1 MKRCRY
7 IVFLLLAGMVGQ
19 GCSSRALHEAEA
31 VVAQAD
37 SLWQAGLMYGI
48 DAGDSLTLAQAY
60 ETLKDRHSSL
70 FSFVLGPSSRQTY
83 AHACYH
89 YGKLLRAKDH
99 PAEAMQCFIN
109 ATHSR
114 TRDYN
119 ILARVYSN
127 MGSICHLAGD
137 FPLSYDMYEKSAE
150 MNLRNGDS
158 LLYFYNLNNM
168 AYELAEQGKQETILL
183 INQVDF
189 GDKNLQAKILETKA
203 VFYREIGLYDS
214 TIVYAAKSYALG
226 NTDNTVL
233 LLKAQAFDN
242 LEQKDSA
249 IHYAQIILDS
259 PYASFQNRFNALY
272 IVKHCDST
280 LCAEEIEALYSQR
293 EDIRY
298 YEYEP
303 LKEKWLLSTQVL
315 AQDIARRPDLRW
327 IYTLIALIL
336 FICSSFVLVRVW
348 RKRKLHQK
356 ISEEIEIKQN
366 QIDTL
371 SQRQEEHHLQL
382 LEEIEAVCTQ
392 LNESENWKKE
402 LRWNNYSEMCEVVN
416 LRLFGF
422 VSHLSSFCLSEKEVR
437 LCILILLKAGTEQ
450 MVDSIPYAKSGLGK
464 FKLTTARKLGTTT
477 REMRAFL
484 LNLLS

>member
-1 MKRCRY
+1 M
-7 IVFLLLAGMVGQ
+7 
-19 GCSSRALHEAEA
+19 
-31 VVAQAD
+31 QA
-37 SLWQAGLMYGI
+37 
-48 DAGDSLTLAQAY
+48 
-60 ETLKDRHSSL
+60 
-70 FSFVLGPSSRQTY
+70 
-83 AHACYH
+83 
-89 YGKLLRAKDH
+89 
-99 PAEAMQCFIN
+99 FIR

-114 TRDYN
+114 TRDYH
-119 ILARVYSN
+119 ILGRVYSN
-127 MGSICHLAGD
+127 MGDLCHLANEYA
-137 FPLSYDMYEKSAE
+137 LSYDMYERSGQ
-150 MNLRNGDS
+150 MYLLNGDS
-158 LLYFYNLNNM
+158 LLYFYDLNNM
-168 AYELAEQGKQETILL
+168 AYELAEQGQKDEVSLILN
-183 INQVDF
+183 IISANIKDA
-189 GDKNLQAKILETKA
+189 DIDIKIWETKA
-203 VFYREIGLYDS
+203 ILYREVCQYDS
-214 TIVYAAKSYALG
+214 TIFYAKKVLDRYYSYAPMLLATAQAYYFLAQYDSALVYANK
-226 NTDNTVL
+226 VL
-233 LLKAQAFDN
+233 ATSNFYGDL
-242 LEQKDSA
+242 
-249 IHYAQIILDS
+249 Y
-259 PYASFQNRFNALY
+259 NALLT
-272 IVKHCDST
+272 K
-280 LCAEEIEALYSQR
+280 AEILQLTSQR
-293 EDIRY
+293 EDIRFE
-298 YEYEP
+298 EYEP
-303 LKEKWLLSTQVL
+303 VKEQLSRAVRLLEADL
-315 AQDIARRPDLRW
+315 ERKPDLRW

-382 LEEIEAVCTQ
+382 LEEIEAVCAQ

>member
-31 VVAQAD
+31 VVQQAD
-37 SLWQAGLMYGI
+37 SLWQAGLMYGM
-48 DAGDSLTLAQAY
+48 DEGDSLTLAQAY
-60 ETLKDRHSSL
+60 ETLSAYQFLSPFTFH
-70 FSFVLGPSSRQTY
+70 PSSSFT
-83 AHACYH
+83 HACYY
-89 YGKLLRAKDH
+89 YGKLLRAKDN
-99 PAEAMQCFIN
+99 PVEAMQAFIN

-114 TRDYN
+114 THDYH
-119 ILARVYSN
+119 ILGRVYSN
-127 MGSICHLAGD
+127 MGDLCHLAGD
-137 FPLSYDMYEKSAE
+137 FPLSYNMYERSGQ
-150 MNLRNGDS
+150 MYLLNGDS
-158 LLYFYNLNNM
+158 LLYFYDLNNM
-168 AYELAEQGKQETILL
+168 AYELAEQGKKDETLRLLNNISANITDADIDVKIWETRAIL
-183 INQVDF
+183 
-189 GDKNLQAKILETKA
+189 
-203 VFYREIGLYDS
+203 YREVCQYDS
-214 TIVYAAKSYALG
+214 TIFYARKVLDRYYSDAPMLLATAQAYYFLAQYDSALVYANK
-226 NTDNTVL
+226 VL
-233 LLKAQAFDN
+233 ATSDFYGDL
-242 LEQKDSA
+242 
-249 IHYAQIILDS
+249 Y
-259 PYASFQNRFNALY
+259 NALY
-272 IVKHCDST
+272 IISHEDST
-280 LCAEEIEALYSQR
+280 LTKAEILQLTSQR
-293 EDIRY
+293 EDIRFE
-298 YEYEP
+298 EYEP
-303 LKEKWLLSTQVL
+303 TKEQLSRAVQLLES
-315 AQDIARRPDLRW
+315 DMSKKPDLRW

-382 LEEIEAVCTQ
+382 LEEIEAVCAQ

-450 MVDSIPYAKSGLGK
+450 MVNSIPYAKSGLGK

>member
-1 MKRCRY
+1 M
-7 IVFLLLAGMVGQ
+7 
-19 GCSSRALHEAEA
+19 
-31 VVAQAD
+31 QA
-37 SLWQAGLMYGI
+37 
-48 DAGDSLTLAQAY
+48 
-60 ETLKDRHSSL
+60 
-70 FSFVLGPSSRQTY
+70 
-83 AHACYH
+83 
-89 YGKLLRAKDH
+89 
-99 PAEAMQCFIN
+99 FIR

-114 TRDYN
+114 TRDYH
-119 ILARVYSN
+119 ILGRVYSN
-127 MGSICHLAGD
+127 MGDLCHLANEYA
-137 FPLSYDMYEKSAE
+137 LSYDMYERSGQ
-150 MNLRNGDS
+150 MYLLNGDS
-158 LLYFYNLNNM
+158 LLYFYDLNNM
-168 AYELAEQGKQETILL
+168 AYELAEQGQKDEVSLILN
-183 INQVDF
+183 IISANIKDA
-189 GDKNLQAKILETKA
+189 DIDIKIWETKA
-203 VFYREIGLYDS
+203 ILYREVCQYDS
-214 TIVYAAKSYALG
+214 TIFYAKKVLDRYYSYAPMLLATAQAYYFLAQYDSALVYANK
-226 NTDNTVL
+226 VL
-233 LLKAQAFDN
+233 ATSDFYGDL
-242 LEQKDSA
+242 
-249 IHYAQIILDS
+249 Y
-259 PYASFQNRFNALY
+259 NAL
-272 IVKHCDST
+272 ST
-280 LCAEEIEALYSQR
+280 LTKAEILQLTSQR
-293 EDIRY
+293 EDIRFE
-298 YEYEP
+298 EYEP
-303 LKEKWLLSTQVL
+303 VKEQLSRAVRLLEADL
-315 AQDIARRPDLRW
+315 ERKPDLRW

-382 LEEIEAVCTQ
+382 LEEIEAVCAQ

>member
-48 DAGDSLTLAQAY
+48 DAGDSLSLAQAY
-60 ETLKDRHSSL
+60 ETLGAYQFLSPFTFH
-70 FSFVLGPSSRQTY
+70 PSSSFT
-83 AHACYH
+83 HACYH
-89 YGKLLRAKDH
+89 YGKLLRAKDD
-99 PAEAMQCFIN
+99 PENAMRCFIN

-114 TRDYN
+114 THDYH
-119 ILARVYSN
+119 ILGRVYSN
-127 MGSICHLAGD
+127 MGDLCHLAGD
-137 FPLSYDMYEKSAE
+137 FQLSYDMYERSGQ
-150 MNLRNGDS
+150 MYLLNGDS
-158 LLYFYNLNNM
+158 LLYFYDLNNM
-168 AYELAEQGKQETILL
+168 AYELAEQGQKDEVSLILN
-183 INQVDF
+183 IISANIKDA
-189 GDKNLQAKILETKA
+189 DIDIKIWETKA
-203 VFYREIGLYDS
+203 ILYREVCQYDS
-214 TIVYAAKSYALG
+214 TIFYAKKVLDRYYSYAPMLLATAQAYYFLAQYDSALVYANK
-226 NTDNTVL
+226 VL
-233 LLKAQAFDN
+233 ATSDFYGDL
-242 LEQKDSA
+242 
-249 IHYAQIILDS
+249 Y
-259 PYASFQNRFNALY
+259 NALY
-272 IVKHCDST
+272 IISHEDST
-280 LCAEEIEALYSQR
+280 LTKAEILQLTSQR
-293 EDIRY
+293 EDIRFE
-298 YEYEP
+298 EYEP
-303 LKEKWLLSTQVL
+303 VKEQLSRAVRLLEADL
-315 AQDIARRPDLRW
+315 ERKPDLRW

-382 LEEIEAVCTQ
+382 LEEIEAVCAQ

>member
-1 MKRCRY
+1 M
-7 IVFLLLAGMVGQ
+7 
-19 GCSSRALHEAEA
+19 
-31 VVAQAD
+31 QA
-37 SLWQAGLMYGI
+37 
-48 DAGDSLTLAQAY
+48 
-60 ETLKDRHSSL
+60 
-70 FSFVLGPSSRQTY
+70 
-83 AHACYH
+83 
-89 YGKLLRAKDH
+89 
-99 PAEAMQCFIN
+99 FIR

-114 TRDYN
+114 TRDYH
-119 ILARVYSN
+119 ILGRVYSN
-127 MGSICHLAGD
+127 MGDLCHLANEYA
-137 FPLSYDMYEKSAE
+137 LSYDMYERSGQ
-150 MNLRNGDS
+150 MYLLNGDS
-158 LLYFYNLNNM
+158 LLYFYDLNNM
-168 AYELAEQGKQETILL
+168 AYELAEQGQKDEVSLILN
-183 INQVDF
+183 IISANIKDA
-189 GDKNLQAKILETKA
+189 DIDIKIWETKA
-203 VFYREIGLYDS
+203 ILYREVCQYDS
-214 TIVYAAKSYALG
+214 TIFYAKKVLDRYYSYAPMLLATAQAYYFLAQYDSALVYANK
-226 NTDNTVL
+226 VL
-233 LLKAQAFDN
+233 ATSDFYGDL
-242 LEQKDSA
+242 
-249 IHYAQIILDS
+249 Y
-259 PYASFQNRFNALY
+259 NALY
-272 IVKHCDST
+272 IISHEDST
-280 LCAEEIEALYSQR
+280 LTKAEILQLTSQR
-293 EDIRY
+293 EDIRFE
-298 YEYEP
+298 EYEP
-303 LKEKWLLSTQVL
+303 VKEQLSRAVRLLEADL
-315 AQDIARRPDLRW
+315 ERKPDLRW

-382 LEEIEAVCTQ
+382 LEEIEAVCAQ

>member
-1 MKRCRY
+1 MPATVPRSPKPMRRSAP
-7 IVFLLLAGMVGQ
+7 IN
-19 GCSSRALHEAEA
+19 
-31 VVAQAD
+31 
-37 SLWQAGLMYGI
+37 
-48 DAGDSLTLAQAY
+48 
-60 ETLKDRHSSL
+60 
-70 FSFVLGPSSRQTY
+70 SFHLSPFTFHPSSSFT
-83 AHACYH
+83 HACYH
-89 YGKLLRAKDH
+89 YGKLLRAKDN
-99 PAEAMQCFIN
+99 PVEAMQAFIR

-114 TRDYN
+114 TRDYH
-119 ILARVYSN
+119 ILGRVYSN
-127 MGSICHLAGD
+127 MGDLCHLANEYA
-137 FPLSYDMYEKSAE
+137 LSYDMYERSGQ
-150 MNLRNGDS
+150 MYLLNGDS
-158 LLYFYNLNNM
+158 LLYFYDLNNM
-168 AYELAEQGKQETILL
+168 AYELAEQGQKDEVSLILN
-183 INQVDF
+183 IISANIKDA
-189 GDKNLQAKILETKA
+189 DIDIKIWETKA
-203 VFYREIGLYDS
+203 ILYREVCQYDS
-214 TIVYAAKSYALG
+214 TIFYAKKVLDRYYSYAPMLLATAQAYYFLAQYDSALVYANK
-226 NTDNTVL
+226 VL
-233 LLKAQAFDN
+233 ATSDFYGDL
-242 LEQKDSA
+242 
-249 IHYAQIILDS
+249 Y
-259 PYASFQNRFNALY
+259 NALY
-272 IVKHCDST
+272 IISHEDST
-280 LCAEEIEALYSQR
+280 LTKAEILQLTSQR
-293 EDIRY
+293 EDIRFE
-298 YEYEP
+298 EYEP
-303 LKEKWLLSTQVL
+303 VKEQLSRAVRLLEADL
-315 AQDIARRPDLRW
+315 ERKPDLRW

-382 LEEIEAVCTQ
+382 LEEIEAVCAQ